1 MMQHNEDR
9 PESDVLTEQ
18 DDPALAQTQTDLEQ
32 IYAAPFPTHLSA
44 AVDRA
49 VYERMDAP
57 SQTAGSASHVRA
69 APRVSQFVR
78 AHWRVA
84 QLAAAV
90 LLTLSAIG
98 AFAWF
103 GNQPASAQAV
113 LRQASSFHLAAN
125 QTAHLTYNVTLK
137 GHAGVAD
144 VWAQADASGAPIR
157 AAQTL
162 TISFPSKPPKT
173 GVTALLSSRYV
184 EVGQQVYLYDPAH
197 DAILLSPEAREDPGW
212 ILPPDTYFGVNVAR
226 ELSALAQQSPR
237 RVQLLP
243 QRTLDGHQVGAVEVD
258 GWFNQPD
265 LQTTFY
271 FDVSSGLLRG
281 FDSVL
286 RSTSQP
292 IWQLRLATE
301 ERVAAVPPQTF
312 FLNAPAT
319 AHVVAPDLTLSTFT
333 TVCHAKSQPG
343 AQLKAGMSPLALCQQ
358 TVPSMTAA
366 DLTAALLVPER
377 PAVQAAATAGQI
389 TSAQEAECL
398 VALQTRLAAWV
409 VTSAGATAK

>member
-1 MMQHNEDR
+1 MIQRNEDTAAMF
-9 PESDVLTEQ
+9 VVQ
-18 DDPALAQTQTDLEQ
+18 DDRALAQTLTDLEQ
-32 IYAAPFPTHLSA
+32 IYAATFPAHLSA

-49 VYERMDAP
+49 VYERMDAL
-57 SQTAGSASHVRA
+57 SQAPASATRVRIPARA
-69 APRVSQFVR
+69 ALFGLTR
-78 AHWRVA
+78 WRVA

-98 AFAWF
+98 AYAWF
-103 GNQPASAQAV
+103 GSQPASAQAV

-137 GHAGVAD
+137 GHAGSAE

-162 TISFPSKPPKT
+162 TISGPAKHNPGSSVAT
-173 GVTALLSSRYV
+173 LSSRYV

-197 DAILLSPEAREDPGW
+197 NAILLSPEAREDPGW
-212 ILPPDTYFGVNVAR
+212 ILPPDTFFGVNVAR
-226 ELSALAQQSPR
+226 ELTALAQQSPR

-265 LQTTFY
+265 LRTTFY

-281 FDSVL
+281 FDSVV
-286 RSTSQP
+286 RSTAQP

-301 ERVAAVPPQTF
+301 EMVATAPPQTF
-312 FLNAPAT
+312 LLNAPAT
-319 AHVVAPDLTLSTFT
+319 ARVVAPDLTGSTFI
-333 TVCHAKSQPG
+333 TVCHPPSEAK
-343 AQLKAGMSPLALCQQ
+343 ALLKSGMSPLALCQQ
-358 TVPSMTAA
+358 TVPTMTAA
-366 DLTAALLVPER
+366 DLTAALLAPQR
-377 PAVQAAATAGQI
+377 TAVHAAATAGQI

-398 VALQTRLAAWV
+398 AALQARLTAWV
-409 VTSAGATAK
+409 TSPGG